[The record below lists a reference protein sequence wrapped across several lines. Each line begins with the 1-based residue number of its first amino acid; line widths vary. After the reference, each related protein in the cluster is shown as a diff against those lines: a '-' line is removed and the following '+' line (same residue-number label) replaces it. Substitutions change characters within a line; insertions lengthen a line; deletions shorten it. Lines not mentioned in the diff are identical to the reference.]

1 MSSKKKILMRNRP
14 AHRPLNE
21 PMIQQHLAPLVQAL
35 LDPDDVCRQKVV
47 AHVQQNCIPAVI
59 TRLMRRLVDLLG
71 SGHEDARPQAMASLI
86 QFGDRAVLALTH
98 EFTLARHAALQH
110 DIIQV
115 LLQTAP
121 RLDQDQRCD
130 LMTDLMML
138 GRFAADDSVVLGFR
152 KLVAVLRQ
160 ANDNAAKTT
169 QESTGKESAST

>member
-1 MSSKKKILMRNRP
+1 MSSKKKTLMRNRP
-14 AHRPLNE
+14 ARRPLNE
-21 PMIQQHLAPLVQAL
+21 PMIQQHLTPLVQAL

-86 QFGDRAVLALTH
+86 QFGDKAVPALIH
-98 EFTLARHAALQH
+98 EFTLARHAALQQ
-110 DIIQV
+110 DVIQV
-115 LLQTAP
+115 LLQIAP

-130 LMTDLMML
+130 LMTDMVML

-152 KLVAVLRQ
+152 KLVAVLRL
-160 ANDNAAKTT
+160 ANDNAAEKAP
-169 QESTGKESAST
+169 QQSTAGSA